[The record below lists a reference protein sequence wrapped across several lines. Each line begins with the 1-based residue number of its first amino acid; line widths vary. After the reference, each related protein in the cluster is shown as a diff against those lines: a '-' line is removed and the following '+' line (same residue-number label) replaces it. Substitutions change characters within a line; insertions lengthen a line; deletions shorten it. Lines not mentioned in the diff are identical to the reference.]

1 MKKSLP
7 YFIMAVCF
15 LIFGI
20 IWLVMGKVW
29 LSVIQFVCAGA
40 EFLIALRMRKHFD
53 KKE

>member
-7 YFIMAVCF
+7 FFIMAVCF

-40 EFLIALRMRKHFD
+40 ELLIALKVKKNSD
-53 KKE
+53 KNE

>member
-7 YFIMAVCF
+7 YFIMAATF
-15 LIFGI
+15 LILAI
-20 IWLVMGKVW
+20 IWLFMGKIW